1 MLEIRCWSYSW
12 ECFHAFISDHSA
24 PEAEWIGLVRCL
36 RIPKTTTTSNSLHFL
51 HYHRNIELPLRQGG
65 RAGDAPFALWSVVG
79 GAAGSYLPPTH
90 VLISSSCVCLH
101 DIWII
106 ITPLSSSA
114 ATVTS
119 SLHPVQTLS
128 IGGPPTTG
136 DVILCHS
143 VVSLI
148 VLLSKQVAFIWQAN
162 KITL

>member
-101 DIWII
+101 RYLNNHYSVVVVGGDCDVV
-106 ITPLSSSA
+106 PSSCA
-114 ATVTS
+114 NPFHWWS
-119 SLHPVQTLS
+119 SDH
-128 IGGPPTTG
+128 GRR
-136 DVILCHS
+136 HS
-143 VVSLI
+143 VPLGGQFDSAL
-148 VLLSKQVAFIWQAN
+148 K
-162 KITL
+162 